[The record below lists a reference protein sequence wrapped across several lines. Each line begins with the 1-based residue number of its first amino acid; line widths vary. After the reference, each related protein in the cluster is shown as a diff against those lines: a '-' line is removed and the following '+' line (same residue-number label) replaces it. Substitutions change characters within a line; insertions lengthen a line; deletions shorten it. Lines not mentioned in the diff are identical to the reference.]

1 MQWCAWPA
9 PLLIQPARPVVAS
22 TGSSRARTS
31 TCAVSLDPFD
41 STSWLPSG
49 AEKYGAVRQS
59 AARAIVV
66 GIPTHARSV
75 ATAAIDPIDV
85 GNCPGMIASPPEY
98 GCKVLLQ
105 CVTIV
110 GVVRIFF
117 ETAKEIRSRQR
128 LSGFDLPVCN
138 FLRIGID
145 DRGSCCITRIARIA
159 GRKTSYR
166 DNEDR

>member
-1 MQWCAWPA
+1 M
-9 PLLIQPARPVVAS
+9 
-22 TGSSRARTS
+22 
-31 TCAVSLDPFD
+31 
-41 STSWLPSG
+41 
-49 AEKYGAVRQS
+49 
-59 AARAIVV
+59 
-66 GIPTHARSV
+66 

-85 GNCPGMIASPPEY
+85 GNCPGMIGSPPEY

-117 ETAKEIRSRQR
+117 ETAEEIRCRQR

-145 DRGSCCITRIARIA
+145 DRGRAALLASRESLSGKRHIGTMKTVSARQANHEFSDLLSRVEHGEEILITKASRSR
-159 GRKTSYR
+159 S
-166 DNEDR
+166 